1 MAKIALDK
9 YYTDPDLAKRLVDKT
24 FEILGDEWERIIEPA
39 VGDGSFLQHLP
50 THTIAYD
57 IAPEVP
63 NAIIQ
68 DYRTVQL
75 SYIERSLVIGNPPF
89 GRANKMSV
97 QFVIASLRHSDYV
110 AFIQPISQLN
120 QNRTMKDTEL
130 LYSEDLGKI
139 EYSGR
144 KVHCCFNIYH
154 KCKDG
159 HKTDYTIPGI
169 TSRHIFRQG
178 KYQHND
184 ELLNKDWDFRV
195 SAWGKL
201 RLLADGE
208 YADNEI
214 VFTVTDDLRNWLDE
228 KLHECNYESIAG
240 YVTSPNLPVWRLNK
254 WLFEEHQK
262 LDN

>member
-9 YYTDPDLAKRLVDKT
+9 YYTDPDLAKYLVDKT
-24 FEILGDEWERIIEPA
+24 FEILGDKWERIIEPA
-39 VGDGSFLQHLP
+39 VGDGSFFQHLP
-50 THTIAYD
+50 VHTLAYD
-57 IAPEVP
+57 IAPDIP

-75 SYIERSLVIGNPPF
+75 PHLERSLVIGNPPF

-97 QFVIASLRHSDYV
+97 QFVIASLRHSDYI

-139 EYSGR
+139 AYSGR

-159 HKTDYTIPGI
+159 HKTDYSIPGI
-169 TSRHIFRQG
+169 YSRHIFRQG
-178 KYQHND
+178 KYQHSN
-184 ELLNKDWDFRV
+184 ELLTKDWDFRV
-195 SAWGKL
+195 AAWGKL
-201 RLLADGE
+201 RLLQE
-208 YADNEI
+208 N
-214 VFTVTDDLRNWLDE
+214 
-228 KLHECNYESIAG
+228 
-240 YVTSPNLPVWRLNK
+240 
-254 WLFEEHQK
+254 
-262 LDN
+262 